1 MRQHVRFCK
10 SFDGVEI
17 AYAVSGNGP
26 PVLMLPSWLSHL
38 EYQWRSV
45 AWHPWLEALSERYR
59 LIRYDPRGCGLSDR
73 NVDDLS
79 FEAWVKDAAA
89 VADAAG
95 HEAFSLIGICQ
106 GGAIAMAYASRHASR
121 VNRLVLYGTY
131 ARGRDRRG
139 SIPLEPEKAKVMLE
153 MLRLGW
159 GQEDSAFMRAFAT
172 QFQPEGGIEHLRSWC
187 ELQRRATSA
196 ENAVRMTEVMFDIDI
211 RDLAAGISCP
221 TLVAHPDRD
230 AVVPIEEGRLLAR
243 TIPGAQFLS
252 LDSPNHFIL
261 PDERAWTVFREALHA
276 FLPAPVREQ
285 GPFADL
291 SPRERDVLQCLA
303 QGLDN
308 HQIGTRLGIG
318 EKTVRNHVSNIFS
331 KLQASSRAQVIVRA
345 REAGFG
351 KDTADR

>member
-1 MRQHVRFCK
+1 M
-10 SFDGVEI
+10 
-17 AYAVSGNGP
+17 
-26 PVLMLPSWLSHL
+26 
-38 EYQWRSV
+38 
-45 AWHPWLEALSERYR
+45 
-59 LIRYDPRGCGLSDR
+59 
-73 NVDDLS
+73 
-79 FEAWVKDAAA
+79 KDAAA

-153 MLRLGW
+153 MLRLGG

-172 QFQPEGGIEHLRSWC
+172 QFQPEGGMEHLRSWC

-276 FLPAPVREQ
+276 FLPAPVRKQ

-308 HQIGTRLGIG
+308 QQIGTRLGIG
-318 EKTVRNHVSNIFS
+318 EKTVRNHVLNIFS
-331 KLQASSRAQVIVRA
+331 KLQARSRAQVIVRA

>member
-10 SFDGVEI
+10 SFDGAEI
-17 AYAVSGNGP
+17 AYAVSGSGP

-45 AWHPWLEALSERYR
+45 AWRPWLEALSERYR

-73 NVDDLS
+73 NVDALS
-79 FEAWVKDAAA
+79 FDAWVADAAA
-89 VADAAG
+89 VADAVG
-95 HEAFSLIGICQ
+95 EDSFSLIGICQ
-106 GGAIAMAYASRHASR
+106 GGAIAVAYACRHASR
-121 VNRLVLYGTY
+121 VSRLVLYGTY

-139 SIPLEPEKAKVMLE
+139 SIPLEPEKARVMLE

-196 ENAVRMTEVMFDIDI
+196 ENAVRMTEIMFDIDI
-211 RDLAAGISCP
+211 RDLAAGIGCA

-230 AVVPIEEGRLLAR
+230 AVVPAEEGRLLAR

-261 PDERAWTVFREALHA
+261 PEEPAWTVFREALHA
-276 FLPAPVREQ
+276 FLPAPVSED
-285 GPFADL
+285 GSFGEL
-291 SPRERDVLQCLA
+291 SPREREVLHCLA
-303 QGLDN
+303 QGHDN
-308 HQIGTRLGIG
+308 HQIAARLCIG
-318 EKTVRNHVSNIFS
+318 EKTVRNHVSSIFS
-331 KLQASSRAQVIVRA
+331 KLGISSRALAVVRA

-351 KDTADR
+351 K